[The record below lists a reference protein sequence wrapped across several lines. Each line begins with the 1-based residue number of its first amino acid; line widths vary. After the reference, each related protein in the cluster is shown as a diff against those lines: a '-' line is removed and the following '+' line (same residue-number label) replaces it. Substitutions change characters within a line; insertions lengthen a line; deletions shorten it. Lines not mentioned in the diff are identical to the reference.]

1 VAIRDLEM
9 TAPKTTSTHRVQMA
23 VDCECGTS
31 VEACDED
38 ELFDELLEHIA
49 AAHEMA
55 MRQEP
60 AAMLVDAHDA
70 WIESAASHP
79 ARPRIEPP
87 GAQRARHGV
96 PA

>member
-1 VAIRDLEM
+1 M
-9 TAPKTTSTHRVQMA
+9 TGPETTSTHRVQMA

-55 MRQEP
+55 MRREPAGMLVEAHDAQVEP
-60 AAMLVDAHDA
+60 AAWD
-70 WIESAASHP
+70 P
-79 ARPRIEPP
+79 ARAHI
-87 GAQRARHGV
+87 
-96 PA
+96 

>member
-1 VAIRDLEM
+1 VAIRDLEESVQLPM
-9 TAPKTTSTHRVQMA
+9 LVSNDGPEATSTHRVQMA

-49 AAHEMA
+49 ATHEMA

-60 AAMLVDAHDA
+60 AAMLVDAHDT
-70 WIESAASHP
+70 WIESAASGG
-79 ARPRIEPP
+79 RNI
-87 GAQRARHGV
+87 
-96 PA
+96 